1 MNEFMKDYNKR
12 ITISFGGIPMLATMI
27 LLVLKLLNV
36 GNFGWFWVFFP
47 LILPVGVFLGIILL
61 WIVFVVISTL
71 LERYW

>member
-1 MNEFMKDYNKR
+1 MKDSNKR

-47 LILPVGVFLGIILL
+47 LILPVGVFLGILLL
-61 WIVFVVISTL
+61 WIVIVVISTL
-71 LERYW
+71 LERRW